1 MQLRKQDNVTYVS
14 IADTTVTVPASTSGR
29 TDAPVT
35 PATLAAGG
43 AAMVDEGNIGISS
56 AVAYA
61 ALTDDTRLRICQN
74 IAGELVFT
82 AAFTKSAITSTSV
95 RKYSAADQQM
105 TAIGFNGTAGTL
117 PAIADEK
124 FWIKIRKNDNDAANR
139 SQPTSIFAGPV
150 LTVAGTQQE
159 LAELLVSNGI
169 LNMKDEP
176 GAGYLKIEMLI
187 DSAATSTAFG
197 SLGNNTGD
205 CTFSKGS
212 ATVSCTDAQDIAT
225 AIGVGQCF
233 VRIVPVGAEAKT
245 DVAYRITATDTAS
258 TPNTITLATAYAG
271 ASEIIDEADLF
282 LVPSTAAATDYGIK
296 VTGLM
301 NDFDVNAFRNYYSN
315 RFTCFFSDAATAVTH
330 LNGAKE
336 GSGVWQEVAMD
347 EYMSMGNQGENQM
360 LSVPPR
366 MRTESYVVDGEYDA
380 VSISV
385 SEDVHGLTSA
395 NTEDARILL
404 YVEDGSG
411 SPTGLGIATALGV
424 QADLT

>member
-1 MQLRKQDNVTYVS
+1 
-14 IADTTVTVPASTSGR
+14 
-29 TDAPVT
+29 
-35 PATLAAGG
+35 
-43 AAMVDEGNIGISS
+43 
-56 AVAYA
+56 
-61 ALTDDTRLRICQN
+61 
-74 IAGELVFT
+74 
-82 AAFTKSAITSTSV
+82 
-95 RKYSAADQQM
+95 
-105 TAIGFNGTAGTL
+105 
-117 PAIADEK
+117 
-124 FWIKIRKNDNDAANR
+124 
-139 SQPTSIFAGPV
+139 
-150 LTVAGTQQE
+150 
-159 LAELLVSNGI
+159 
-169 LNMKDEP
+169 MKDEP